1 MEQVLNGIL
10 ERIEKIHETTIPL
23 LIAIDGRC
31 GSGKTTLGEAL
42 AKRLH
47 ASLIHMDDFYLRM
60 EQRTEVRFQEPGG
73 NVDYERFFTDVIQP
87 LQRNKD
93 FSYRP
98 FDCRIWDLGTP
109 VTVKATPIT
118 VIEGSYAC
126 HPSLFKYYDLR
137 IFLTV
142 DKETG
147 RKKQRC
153 FEIAGFLWKNITFPV
168 LNQKTGASLYL
179 IRRIRSRFKGEL
191 EYEKIISG
199 MLFWHQWR
207 YDGSRIV
214 GSGSRSEGAEK
225 GT

>member
-1 MEQVLNGIL
+1 
-10 ERIEKIHETTIPL
+10 
-23 LIAIDGRC
+23 
-31 GSGKTTLGEAL
+31 
-42 AKRLH
+42 
-47 ASLIHMDDFYLRM
+47 MDDFYLRM
-60 EQRTEVRFQEPGG
+60 EQRTEARFQEPGG

-142 DKETG
+142 DKEE
-147 RKKQRC
+147 QM
-153 FEIAGFLWKNITFPV
+153 
-168 LNQKTGASLYL
+168 
-179 IRRIRSRFKGEL
+179 RRILKRNGPEKAEMFRNRWIPL
-191 EYEKIISG
+191 EEHYFSSFEPEDRCQLVFDMTHTKQI
-199 MLFWHQWR
+199 
-207 YDGSRIV
+207 
-214 GSGSRSEGAEK
+214 
-225 GT
+225 